1 MTAGMIYLYKT
12 LSLGL
17 AYPQEGNWMMF
28 EGLLSA
34 CGDLLE
40 GDLSSAMRDFK
51 SSFLANRHRV
61 RDMGSEYLRI
71 FDMGRLISPYETEY
85 LQEKISRKPFELA
98 DIAGFYQA
106 FGFDV
111 SDGAE
116 HREPVDHVAVELEF
130 MAILAYKER
139 YAGENHQD
147 DRLAIVREA
156 QKKFLHDHLAR
167 WGFFYCSRI
176 REIECEDY
184 YKHLG
189 KVLHAVLTAEC
200 ETHGLDV
207 AGYEK
212 EITQEAKRGMQEE
225 ELSCGQQF
233 SGDGIL
239 NANQRS

>member
-1 MTAGMIYLYKT
+1 MISLYKT
-12 LSLGL
+12 LSLGF
-17 AYPQEGNWMMF
+17 AYPQEGNWIMF

-61 RDMGSEYLRI
+61 RDMESEYLRV
-71 FDMGRLISPYETEY
+71 FDMGGMISPYETEH
-85 LQEKISRKPFELA
+85 LHEKISRKPFELA

-116 HREPVDHVAVELEF
+116 HREPVDHIAVELEF
-130 MAILAYKER
+130 MALLAYKES
-139 YAGENHQD
+139 YAEEKHQNEH
-147 DRLAIVREA
+147 LAIVREA

-184 YKHLG
+184 YKRLG
-189 KVLHAVLTAEC
+189 TVLHAVLTAEC

-212 EITQEAKRGMQEE
+212 EINRDASSGMIDE
-225 ELSCGQQF
+225 ELSCGQQLPA
-233 SGDGIL
+233 GGI
-239 NANQRS
+239 